1 MNKYAKL
8 ILGIVLFVVF
18 MVSVSILYRNLA
30 KNHNPGQNL
39 VVENSKEASLSG
51 EADGEKDDV
60 AYWKEESAKE
70 SETSDSSQQSPEVSS
85 QGEEASGGDSEKTMA
100 VDFAMTN
107 AAGEEVQ
114 LLDFKGKPII
124 LNFWASWCGPCKAE
138 LPDFQTAFE
147 KYGEDVEFILL
158 NMTDG
163 RQETVDTARGFM
175 EKEGYTMPVYFD
187 TVDMQGSYTY
197 GVSSIPTTFFISAE
211 GEMIAYASGMLDAET
226 LEYGISL
233 IQTENP

>member
-1 MNKYAKL
+1 MNKYVKL
-8 ILGIVLFVVF
+8 ALTIILFVGF
-18 MVSVSILYRNLA
+18 MAGVYVLYQKLA
-30 KNHNPGQNL
+30 SDYKLQQNL
-39 VVENSKEASLSG
+39 VVENNANGTISENEGSTTSKE
-51 EADGEKDDV
+51 DDS
-60 AYWKEESAKE
+60 APQTSQESEES
-70 SETSDSSQQSPEVSS
+70 QQDTRKNMVI
-85 QGEEASGGDSEKTMA
+85 
-100 VDFAMTN
+100 DFAMTN
-107 AAGEEVQ
+107 QSGEEVR
-114 LLDFKGKPII
+114 LFDFKGKPII

-138 LPDFQTAFE
+138 LPDFQAAVE

-163 RQETVDTARGFM
+163 RQETVDTATKFM

-211 GEMIAYASGMLDAET
+211 GEVIAYASGMLDAET

-233 IQTENP
+233 IAQEKE